1 MIFLKMN
8 NNLIYISLFWFNYE
22 YLSNDREFSVNLYLI
37 LIILYRNII
46 YKISMKFVHVK
57 NDVWKFEDLIY
68 IIIITQL

>member
-8 NNLIYISLFWFNYE
+8 NNLIYISLFRFNYE

-37 LIILYRNII
+37 LKILCRNII

-57 NDVWKFEDLIY
+57 NDVWKFENLIY